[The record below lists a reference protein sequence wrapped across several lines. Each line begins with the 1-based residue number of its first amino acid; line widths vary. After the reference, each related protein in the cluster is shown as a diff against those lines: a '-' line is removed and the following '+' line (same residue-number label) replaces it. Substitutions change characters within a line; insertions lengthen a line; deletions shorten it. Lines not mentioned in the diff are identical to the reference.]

1 MYDQLCMY
9 YEELNMGNWK
19 QKTFGTNT
27 KDLYHESTIPR
38 SRYLEIL
45 PITNH
50 KETFEIAL
58 SVGLFKEKVE
68 KEMILSNDELLENY
82 RRVAADNFIY
92 PETDGNEDSLA
103 AGPIEKAELKFERL
117 KKIVSKFR

>member
-1 MYDQLCMY
+1 
-9 YEELNMGNWK
+9 MGK

-27 KDLYHESTIPR
+27 KDLYHESTIPKR
-38 SRYLEIL
+38 RHLEIL

-58 SVGLFKEKVE
+58 SVGLFKEKAE
-68 KEMILSNDELLENY
+68 KDEMIFSNDELK
-82 RRVAADNFIY
+82 RVAADNFIY

-117 KKIVSKFR
+117 KKIFSKFR

>member
-1 MYDQLCMY
+1 
-9 YEELNMGNWK
+9 MGK
-19 QKTFGTNT
+19 QRIFGTNT
-27 KDLYHESTIPR
+27 KDLYHESTIPKR
-38 SRYLEIL
+38 RYLEIL

-103 AGPIEKAELKFERL
+103 AGPTEKAELKFERL